1 VIRPREGEV
10 PALEI
15 LPLTAAVA
23 AAEALSETAG
33 ISIEL
38 RWPNDLFFAGRK
50 LGGILCEASFAGAGW
65 EFAVVGIGV
74 NVNQSA
80 EGFPPPLSSRVTSLA
95 AVVGRGLSPFEIG
108 VAIALSLEKWWERE
122 SPPRIL
128 ERWKELAP
136 GIEGARVRVV
146 SREGSDYE
154 ARIVGLADDGGLEV
168 RLEDG
173 TTKVLRSDDVHL
185 QEDLDFGYYQEVES
199 YFVSR
204 RGSPLFIT
212 PREWDLVWRWE
223 QLGIPL
229 DVVKEGI
236 DRVFDRPK
244 ARTRPR
250 RLGYCRQTV
259 EAAFRRFRES
269 GVGARAGATEEEGA
283 RALTEIASRLR
294 ALAEANREL
303 APVFERDAEAVRSLG
318 ERAGMTAGEV
328 ERELAAIDAVL
339 IADSEA
345 ALDAGTRDAL
355 RREAE
360 ASLDPYRERMPEKV
374 YRSALESAYRRR
386 LRKKLGIPA
395 LSLYA

>member
-1 VIRPREGEV
+1 VIRAREGEA
-10 PALEI
+10 PALDI
-15 LPLTAAVA
+15 LPLAAAVA
-23 AAEALSETAG
+23 AAEALSESAG
-33 ISIEL
+33 ITIEL

-50 LGGILCEASFAGAGW
+50 LGGILCEASFAGAEL

-74 NVNQSA
+74 NVNQST
-80 EGFPPPLSSRVTSLA
+80 EDFPPPLSSRATSLA
-95 AVVGRGLSPFEIG
+95 VIVGRALPPFELG
-108 VAIALSLEKWWERE
+108 VAIALSLEKWWERGNR
-122 SPPRIL
+122 PRIL
-128 ERWKELAP
+128 ARWRELAP

-146 SREGSDYE
+146 PREGSDYE

-173 TTKVLRSDDVHL
+173 TTKVLRSDDVYL
-185 QEDLDFGYYQEVES
+185 QGDVESGYYEEVES

-212 PREWDLVWRWE
+212 PSEWDLVWRWE

-229 DVVKEGI
+229 EVVKEGI
-236 DRVFDRPK
+236 DQVFDRPK
-244 ARTRPR
+244 ALSRPR

-269 GVGARAGATEEEGA
+269 GVGARAGTADEEDGGG
-283 RALTEIASRLR
+283 LTNIASRLR
-294 ALAEANREL
+294 ALSEEKPVL
-303 APVFERDAEAVRSLG
+303 APIFERDAEAIRALG
-318 ERAGMTAGEV
+318 ERAGMTSGEI
-328 ERELAAIDAVL
+328 ERELAAIDQNL
-339 IADSEA
+339 IADAEA
-345 ALDAGTRDAL
+345 ALDTSTRGAL

-360 ASLDPYRERMPEKV
+360 TSLEPYRERMPEKV

-386 LRKKLGIPA
+386 LRRKLGIPT